1 MKSFAIIVLL
11 ILASIALMGNELNLY
26 FGNPHS
32 HTSYSDGTGFPEEA
46 YSFAREVPNLDFL
59 AVTDHAYY
67 FAQKLP
73 DGRDKLAATIEAA
86 KEASSQLFA
95 AFAGFEW
102 TATGTGHINVY
113 GTSDW
118 TDRVKSDLWDLYD
131 WIIERG
137 AVGQFNHP
145 VRDFGDNFKEFQYSP
160 EADLCMNLIEVG
172 NGNWWENDTIND
184 EMFSAYIDALGK
196 GWHIGATLGQD
207 NHKPNW
213 GGANDS
219 RTAVYATDLSE
230 ETILEAFM
238 KRRTYATEDRNIK
251 IHFSTEEAFMGDVVY
266 DVDQVELRILIEDT
280 AYDPLETVKIFS
292 RDGLFAQFLVDSHEL
307 DLSIRA
313 NIETGFQ
320 YFFIYVKGS
329 DGEEAVSSPI
339 WFQRSNPVHLYN
351 PSAYPESVKPGE
363 NLTLSFQISNLSTE
377 EASSM
382 IQITNLSGEIYS
394 ETVMLE
400 KFESKIVNL
409 QRTVEA
415 HDGVISFFLDSVP
428 YSSIKLNIRSKD
440 SLNVL
445 LDRSH
450 VNYASDRRGKF
461 EALLEENGHKYST
474 ADRIFKE
481 GELNTI
487 DVLIIPL
494 PGAGG
499 SFERLKM
506 LMPQQ
511 AEIIK
516 QFVLNGGTLIITGSG
531 DEISSDVLA
540 TYNKLIEEMGISN
553 RYEATI
559 TGEETELDGI
569 LFDGLSD
576 LQGESID
583 HEYGQ
588 GRVFLFPGDPF
599 TDDVIDH
606 NSELIYRLFR

>member
-1 MKSFAIIVLL
+1 
-11 ILASIALMGNELNLY
+11 
-26 FGNPHS
+26 
-32 HTSYSDGTGFPEEA
+32 
-46 YSFAREVPNLDFL
+46 
-59 AVTDHAYY
+59 
-67 FAQKLP
+67 
-73 DGRDKLAATIEAA
+73 
-86 KEASSQLFA
+86 
-95 AFAGFEW
+95 
-102 TATGTGHINVY
+102 
-113 GTSDW
+113 
-118 TDRVKSDLWDLYD
+118 
-131 WIIERG
+131 
-137 AVGQFNHP
+137 
-145 VRDFGDNFKEFQYSP
+145 
-160 EADLCMNLIEVG
+160 
-172 NGNWWENDTIND
+172 
-184 EMFSAYIDALGK
+184 
-196 GWHIGATLGQD
+196 
-207 NHKPNW
+207 
-213 GGANDS
+213 
-219 RTAVYATDLSE
+219 
-230 ETILEAFM
+230 
-238 KRRTYATEDRNIK
+238 
-251 IHFSTEEAFMGDVVY
+251 
-266 DVDQVELRILIEDT
+266 
-280 AYDPLETVKIFS
+280 
-292 RDGLFAQFLVDSHEL
+292 
-307 DLSIRA
+307 
-313 NIETGFQ
+313 
-320 YFFIYVKGS
+320 VKGS

-428 YSSIKLNIRSKD
+428 YSSIKLNIRSED

>member
-11 ILASIALMGNELNLY
+11 ILASIVLMGNELNLY

-46 YSFAREVPNLDFL
+46 YSFAKEVPDLDFL

-131 WIIERG
+131 WVIERG

-172 NGNWWENDTIND
+172 NGNWWENDTIID

-196 GWHIGATLGQD
+196 GWHVGATLGQD

-213 GGANDS
+213 GVANDS
-219 RTAVYATDLSE
+219 RTVVYATDLSE
-230 ETILEAFM
+230 ESILEAFM
-238 KRRTYATEDRNIK
+238 KRRTYATEDNNIK
-251 IHFSTEEAFMGDVVY
+251 IHFSTEEAFMGDIVY
-266 DVDQVELRILIEDT
+266 DVDQAELRILIEDT
-280 AYDPLETVKIFS
+280 AHDPLETVKIFS
-292 RDGLFAQFLVDSHEL
+292 RDGLFAKFLVDSHEL
-307 DLSIRA
+307 DLRIRA

-320 YFFIYVKGS
+320 YFFIYVRGS

-363 NLTLSFQISNLSTE
+363 NLTLSFQISNLSSE

-394 ETVMLE
+394 EAVILE
-400 KFESKIVNL
+400 KLESKIVNL

-415 HDGVISFFLDSVP
+415 QDGVISFFLDSVP
-428 YSSIKLNIRSKD
+428 YSSITLNIRSED

-461 EALLEENGHKYST
+461 EAVLEGSGHKYST

-511 AEIIK
+511 VEMIK

-531 DEISSDVLA
+531 DEISSDVVA

-559 TGEETELDGI
+559 TSEETELDGI

-576 LQGESID
+576 LRGESID

-599 TDDVIDH
+599 TDDVVDH